1 MTRTLLLSPDGMLG
15 RAFDELLAPSLPAGE
30 YRAVRYPE
38 LDLTRADTL
47 SIIDELRPA
56 RVIVCAAYT
65 DVDGAESNEALAMAV
80 NGDGVGALAAR
91 CRAVGATVVHFSS
104 DYVFDGR
111 GTAPYPVDAPLAP
124 VGVYARS
131 KAHGEVLLR
140 ESGCEHVIVRTSWLY
155 APWAKNFV
163 RTIARNARLR
173 PELKVVD
180 DQRGR
185 PTSAEHL
192 ARTTLAI
199 LDRGA
204 RGTFHVSDGDEC
216 TWFELATT
224 IVRELGLAERCTVR
238 PCKSDEWPSPVKRP
252 PYSVLDLSKTEAL
265 VGPMPSWRQNLASVL
280 SRLED

>member
-15 RAFDELLAPSLPAGE
+15 RACDALLAPTLPASE

-38 LDLTRADTL
+38 LDLTRPETL
-47 SIIDELRPA
+47 AIVEQFRPA

-91 CRAVGATVVHFSS
+91 CRDVGASLVHFSS

-124 VGVYARS
+124 IGVYARS
-131 KAHGEVLLR
+131 KARGEVLLR
-140 ESGCEHVIVRTSWLY
+140 ESGCDHLIVRTSWLY

-163 RTIARNARLR
+163 RTIARNARIR
-173 PELKVVD
+173 AELKVVD

-192 ARTTLAI
+192 ARATLAL

-204 RGTFHVSDGDEC
+204 RGTFHVSDGGEC
-216 TWFELATT
+216 TWFDLASR
-224 IVRELGLAERCTVR
+224 IVEQLGLAERCTVR

-252 PYSVLDLSKTEAL
+252 AYSVLDLSKTEAL
-265 VGPMPSWRQNLASVL
+265 LGPMPSWTENLASVL
-280 SRLED
+280 TRLEE